1 MKKSVIYVMV
11 VAGASALTFTL
22 LNRDM
27 RHRYATKI
35 KDVSHTLKLKHKSD
49 FPIEE
54 AGHPSIDQL
63 DNSDMVF
70 EGSQFGVDYYNKV
83 KQ

>member
-1 MKKSVIYVMV
+1 MKKGVTYVMV
-11 VAGASALTFTL
+11 AAGASALTFIV
-22 LNRDM
+22 LNQDI

-35 KDVSHTLKLKHKSD
+35 KDFSRTLKLKHKNG